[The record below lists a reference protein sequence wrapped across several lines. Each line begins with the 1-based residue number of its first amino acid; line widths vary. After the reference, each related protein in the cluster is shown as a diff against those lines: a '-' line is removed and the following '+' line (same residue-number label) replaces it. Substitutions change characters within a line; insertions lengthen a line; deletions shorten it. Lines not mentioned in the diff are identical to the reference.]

1 VLYRFGSFTLDTA
14 SFRLLRSETPI
25 SLPSKP
31 IELLL
36 YLLDRPSML
45 VPKEELFKVLWPDV
59 IVTDNAL
66 TQAVSDLRQALGDDP
81 ANPVYIQT
89 VPRRGYRFVASVE
102 TMTEQAR
109 GATSA
114 RRPRE
119 TSSLDAFR
127 SFSEGRVRLESLDVS
142 EIPAAIENFKQAI
155 KLDPGYAPAYIGLA
169 NAHFWL
175 YEASRYRSNPDGQL
189 LSLAIEEA
197 ICARELD
204 SHVGEAHATLSYL
217 LVGAG
222 RVEEAR
228 AAARQAVALEPEYWA
243 HHFRLGNAA
252 WGEERLEALRK
263 CLQLYAEFS
272 FAYFQIAMVHVACN
286 ALELAGQALRQ
297 GLAIQQRHGTRRERF
312 PASGLHWMLGLIH
325 LRRGD
330 AASAIADFTEEIEL
344 AGPQLYATEFA
355 VAARVGWGFALLS
368 HENAGQ
374 ALDVFGQ
381 ALKLNPSEPRASLG
395 RALAFRRLKEPADAE
410 QEMLHARE
418 HIDALQ
424 KAGRNIDVLI
434 LGAAEEVVRDRPVD
448 ALKKLQGLLADAPA
462 GSAGWA
468 IPIEPL
474 FAPLRA
480 LPEYTELI
488 ATLAARAK

>member
-1 VLYRFGSFTLDTA
+1 MLPHVEDGTITLIGATTENPSFEVIGPLL
-14 SFRLLRSETPI
+14 SRSRVFRLEPLSAEQIEGLLR
-25 SLPSKP
+25 
-31 IELLL
+31 
-36 YLLDRPSML
+36 R
-45 VPKEELFKVLWPDV
+45 
-59 IVTDNAL
+59 AL
-66 TQAVSDLRQALGDDP
+66 TDEERGIASMKVTVDD
-81 ANPVYIQT
+81 
-89 VPRRGYRFVASVE
+89 E
-102 TMTEQAR
+102 TLKA
-109 GATSA
+109 
-114 RRPRE
+114 
-119 TSSLDAFR
+119 
-127 SFSEGRVRLESLDVS
+127 
-142 EIPAAIENFKQAI
+142 
-155 KLDPGYAPAYIGLA
+155 LA
-169 NAHFWL
+169 NI
-175 YEASRYRSNPDGQL
+175 SGGD
-189 LSLAIEEA
+189 
-197 ICARELD
+197 ARI
-204 SHVGEAHATLSYL
+204 
-217 LVGAG
+217 
-222 RVEEAR
+222 
-228 AAARQAVALEPEYWA
+228 AL
-243 HHFRLGNAA
+243 
-252 WGEERLEALRK
+252 
-263 CLQLYAEFS
+263 
-272 FAYFQIAMVHVACN
+272 N

-374 ALDVFGQ
+374 ALEVFGQ
-381 ALKLNPSEPRASLG
+381 ALELNPSEPRASLG

-448 ALKKLQGLLADAPA
+448 ALNKLQGLLADAPA
-462 GSAGWA
+462 GSAGWT

-480 LPEYTELI
+480 LPEYTGLI